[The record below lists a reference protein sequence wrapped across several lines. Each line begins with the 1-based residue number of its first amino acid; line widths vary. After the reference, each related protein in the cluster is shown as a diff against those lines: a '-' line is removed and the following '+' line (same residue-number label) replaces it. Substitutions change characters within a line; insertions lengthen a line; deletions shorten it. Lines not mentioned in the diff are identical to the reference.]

1 QTLYNRCE
9 VENARSLNS
18 TDVVSS
24 LCEKPDGYVPNAV
37 LLYLWRIVY
46 WTSQV
51 LTWIVLPFMQSFV
64 NAGDFTVYGKM
75 RAALF
80 QNAVYYGIYL
90 LVFSILLVYAI
101 IKGVVI
107 NAEHLKVILVSASN
121 TWGLFL
127 LVVLLGYGFVEF
139 PRGLWNMGNRD
150 YLLSKTYFNIDKI
163 FSDKNETE
171 EALKDAYREARTV
184 LNVLKNEH
192 GTREKAQM
200 IISRFPEEVIE
211 ELFPARSA
219 IEFSSLNASD
229 IRSVNSDT
237 YLIRLHKRVISAVQ
251 NHHRTTAQWRSLI
264 NKALYL
270 ENIAQAE
277 ISGHLERSSSFVP
290 ENVRYFWLVLAQR
303 PLCKLVSVV
312 LMCMT
317 VFIVIS
323 ECTFFIVNPTLTPAG
338 IVVQYTAKGFHYNY
352 TQIVAM
358 GIICYLCVCVYFTV
372 FRLKIYQYYHLDP
385 NRHTDANSLL
395 FSAKLLCR
403 LTPPVCL
410 NFLGMIHLDS
420 HITMAKGFGV
430 ETQFTRVMW
439 LCILCLYAFLYP
451 NFINLLLFKLMGHL
465 DVIPILATG
474 INVYLPICI
483 LIFCAATYFR
493 IGTYLLHNLGFD
505 QFVVADEFTQ
515 EMVTSGR
522 ALVQLERNSFNRK
535 KERLRR
541 EEEWSGRL
549 GV

>member
-1 QTLYNRCE
+1 MGAGPLLIELVAVFVLTSVLLNKYTAWQRHHPTVILSAFIGWCFSFVIIFVLPLDVAITIYNRCE

-46 WTSQV
+46 WT
-51 LTWIVLPFMQSFV
+51 IVLPFMQSFV

-101 IKGVVI
+101 IK
-107 NAEHLKVILVSASN
+107 
-121 TWGLFL
+121 
-127 LVVLLGYGFVEF
+127 GYGFVEF

-338 IVVQYTAKGFHYNY
+338 I
-352 TQIVAM
+352 
-358 GIICYLCVCVYFTV
+358 
-372 FRLKIYQYYHLDP
+372 YYHLDP

-430 ETQFTRVMW
+430 ETQFTR
-439 LCILCLYAFLYP
+439 
-451 NFINLLLFKLMGHL
+451 LMGHL

-483 LIFCAATYFR
+483 LVFCAATYFR

>member
-1 QTLYNRCE
+1 MAAGPLVIELVAVFVLTSVLLNKYTGWQRHHPTVILSTFIGWCFSFVIIFVLPLDVAITLYNRCE

-18 TDVVSS
+18 TDVISR
-24 LCEKPDGYVPNAV
+24 LCEKPDGYVPSAV
-37 LLYLWRIVY
+37 LLCLWRVVY

-64 NAGDFTVYGKM
+64 SAGDFTVYGKM

-90 LVFSILLVYAI
+90 LAFAILLVYAI
-101 IKGVVI
+101 IKG
-107 NAEHLKVILVSASN
+107 
-121 TWGLFL
+121 
-127 LVVLLGYGFVEF
+127 YGFVEL

-150 YLLSKTYFNIDKI
+150 YLLRKTYFNIDKI
-163 FSDKNETE
+163 FSDKNEAE
-171 EALKDAYREARTV
+171 EAIKDAYREARTV
-184 LNVLKNEH
+184 LNILKNEH

-200 IISRFPEEVIE
+200 IVSRFPEE
-211 ELFPARSA
+211 
-219 IEFSSLNASD
+219 
-229 IRSVNSDT
+229 
-237 YLIRLHKRVISAVQ
+237 IRLHKRAISAVQ
-251 NHHRTTAQWRSLI
+251 NHHRTTAQWRWKVIMFLMFFQC
-264 NKALYL
+264 YGF
-270 ENIAQAE
+270 Q
-277 ISGHLERSSSFVP
+277 
-290 ENVRYFWLVLAQR
+290 
-303 PLCKLVSVV
+303 LVSIV

-317 VFIVIS
+317 VFILIS
-323 ECTFFIVNPTLTPAG
+323 ECTFFI
-338 IVVQYTAKGFHYNY
+338 
-352 TQIVAM
+352 
-358 GIICYLCVCVYFTV
+358 
-372 FRLKIYQYYHLDP
+372 YYHLDP

-430 ETQFTRVMW
+430 ETQFTR
-439 LCILCLYAFLYP
+439 
-451 NFINLLLFKLMGHL
+451 LMGHL
-465 DVIPILATG
+465 DVIPILAKG

-505 QFVVADEFTQ
+505 QFVVSDGFTQ

-522 ALVQLERNSFNRK
+522 ALVQVERNSFNRQ

-549 GV
+549 GM